1 VTPLL
6 SEGVNG
12 MPNYCRSLLS
22 GLLIIVQL
30 LGAEEMEVSG
40 DDDDTGGN
48 ETEDDGSEGNLITGL
63 FAGSLSE
70 AIVNFFGGIID
81 WFTSLF

>member
-1 VTPLL
+1 
-6 SEGVNG
+6 
-12 MPNYCRSLLS
+12 
-22 GLLIIVQL
+22 
-30 LGAEEMEVSG
+30 MEVSG

>member
-1 VTPLL
+1 
-6 SEGVNG
+6 
-12 MPNYCRSLLS
+12 
-22 GLLIIVQL
+22 
-30 LGAEEMEVSG
+30 
-40 DDDDTGGN
+40 
-48 ETEDDGSEGNLITGL
+48 GL